1 MMNFIFSGMLIFSF
15 VFAVLT
21 GRVDQLSQSV
31 LKQAGNAVELVLS
44 LLGMLCL
51 WGGIMRIAQESK
63 LTEKLSKALSPVTGR
78 LFRGLN
84 RGDGRCARSQ

>member
-31 LKQAGNAVELVLS
+31 LKQAGNAVELA
-44 LLGMLCL
+44 
-51 WGGIMRIAQESK
+51 WD
-63 LTEKLSKALSPVTGR
+63 ALPVGR
-78 LFRGLN
+78 N
-84 RGDGRCARSQ
+84 HADCAGVKID

>member
-51 WGGIMRIAQESK
+51 
-63 LTEKLSKALSPVTGR
+63 GR
-78 LFRGLN
+78 N
-84 RGDGRCARSQ
+84 HADCAGVKID